1 MADNID
7 RKAFESMQYA
17 TTDKTA
23 VDLMGNKA
31 EVTKE
36 DVHNMLMV
44 AGMTPAIGN
53 IADAADALL
62 YTLEGEFGSAALSA
76 ASIIPFAGQLVAAK
90 RAAKIVTKSPK
101 KSRYLE
107 NLYSDDKRVS
117 KVLEIDGKEVGYISG
132 QRTHKGISVDGIHVD
147 EEYRRLGFGTDL
159 YKSLQDET
167 SEYVYSRGWQ
177 QNPKTAGKVWDSL
190 VKSGSAEMIPEGQQ
204 PIYYLKKAGI
214 NLKELLKQ

>member
-1 MADNID
+1 MADDID
-7 RKAFESMQYA
+7 RKAFSEMQYA

-23 VDLMGNKA
+23 VNIMGDKA

-62 YTLEGEFGSAALSA
+62 YTMEGEFGSAALSTA
-76 ASIIPFAGQLVAAK
+76 AMIPFVGQFVSAK
-90 RAAKIVTKSPK
+90 KAAKIVTKSPK
-101 KSRYLE
+101 KWKYRVFPDE
-107 NLYSDDKRVS
+107 KRVS
-117 KVLEIDGKEVGYISG
+117 KTLEIDGKEVGYISG

-190 VKSGSAEMIPEGQQ
+190 VKSGAAEMIPEGQQ

>member
-167 SEYVYSRGWQ
+167 SEWVYSHGWQ

-190 VKSGSAEMIPEGQQ
+190 VKSGAAEMIPEGQQ

-214 NLKELLKQ
+214 NLKELLK

>member
-1 MADNID
+1 MADEID

>member
-1 MADNID
+1 MADDTD
-7 RKAFESMQYA
+7 RKAFSEMQYA

-23 VDLMGNKA
+23 VNLMGDKA

-53 IADAADALL
+53 VADAADALL
-62 YTLEGEFGSAALSA
+62 YTLEGEFGSAVLSA
-76 ASIIPFAGQLVAAK
+76 AAMIPFAGQFVAAK
-90 RAAKIVTKSPK
+90 KAAKIVTKSPK
-101 KSRYLE
+101 KWKYRVFPDE
-107 NLYSDDKRVS
+107 KRVS
-117 KVLEIDGKEVGYISG
+117 KTLEIDGKEVGYITG

-159 YKSLQDET
+159 YKSLQEET

-190 VKSGSAEMIPEGQQ
+190 VKSGKAEMIPEGQQ